1 MRKSFIAI
9 AIGATLMTGAL
20 AGCSTQDTKAANVTA
35 VQTQNP
41 LFQASTLQYQAPDF
55 SVIKDEHFSARFR
68 TRY

>member
-20 AGCSTQDTKAANVTA
+20 AGCSTQDTKATNVTA

-41 LFQASTLQYQAPDF
+41 LFQASTLQYQEPDF
-55 SVIKDEHFSARFR
+55 SVIKDEHLQPA
-68 TRY
+68 